1 MANLTAIPTVEGIEI
16 LNSELIEQVKEFVLI
31 GSKDH
36 NVQILEDR
44 LNQEV
49 LSYEQINE
57 YVFYKA
63 SIESSYYDDE
73 GVLTFSCMIPVDEDL
88 ENYTYA
94 VGIIT
99 KDSKLVSLTR
109 TPKIIPIRGIGG
121 AFVVKVAI
129 KGEAG
134 DIVFKKSEYITVNE
148 ADELFLKPLV
158 ANTNMNLTLVNKL
171 IDKEVI
177 RVD

>member
-1 MANLTAIPTVEGIEI
+1 MANLTAIPTVEGIDI

-31 GSKDH
+31 GSQDH
-36 NVQILEDR
+36 DVQALDEL

-49 LSYEQINE
+49 LSYEQIKE
-57 YVFYKA
+57 YVFFKQ

-73 GVLTFSCMIPVDEDL
+73 GVLTFSCMIPIEDDL

-99 KDSKLVSLTR
+99 QDLKLVSLTR

-134 DIVFKKSEYITVNE
+134 DIVFKNSEYITINE
-148 ADELFLKPLV
+148 ANELFLKPLV

-171 IDKEVI
+171 IDKEIIDV
-177 RVD
+177 